1 MRTVIV
7 ADKISFQNQKPLAEL
22 LKVKKTSCAKF

>member
-1 MRTVIV
+1 V

-22 LKVKKTSCAKF
+22 LKLKKTRCGKF